1 MSGNENENIKRKC
14 ESNKKEDKTSKNKT
28 EKENELPEEEAVCQ
42 TQANKTIYFKII
54 YNEKEF
60 NDFQK
65 MNFENSFQPTFTY
78 ELFAN
83 ELIHGYK
90 GLKILISLT
99 PKTFFAHI
107 NITYSQKLKIS
118 DNLEEIFA
126 NHYKDRYT
134 TDKNIFLSQL
144 LKEDDIICPKGSLIY
159 EEGLRKIY
167 NIDILNNDFTAES
180 YSLQALCTFFI
191 DAASFI
197 PIETNFWGYFLIT
210 EIYDEKDK
218 NKKWR
223 TLGFCSYK
231 NFHIE
236 LEKYYTML
244 SQFLVIP
251 TYQRKGVGTF
261 LLEHIYKYLFNED
274 KGCLEITTED
284 PDIEFILMRD
294 YTICK
299 LIANEKCIDNLL
311 RLVPVGVK
319 IIEKKEIYEKF
330 NLNKSEI
337 DSICKKLKLQENLI
351 SRAFEI
357 IKYGLVA
364 NTKELLALFEKD
376 KKSNMKKM
384 MDESSLENIKLKR
397 LRGPFI
403 FFHDELDYDYK
414 KDYQENS
421 AISSEKKV
429 EMLSP
434 EFIADIEKIIPKVNG
449 MIFDYKAIL
458 DEKK

>member
-28 EKENELPEEEAVCQ
+28 GNENELPEEEAVCQ

-60 NDFQK
+60 NDFQN
-65 MNFENSFQPTFTY
+65 MNFENSFQPTYTY

-197 PIETNFWGYFLIT
+197 PVETNFWGYFLIT

-429 EMLSP
+429 EMLYP